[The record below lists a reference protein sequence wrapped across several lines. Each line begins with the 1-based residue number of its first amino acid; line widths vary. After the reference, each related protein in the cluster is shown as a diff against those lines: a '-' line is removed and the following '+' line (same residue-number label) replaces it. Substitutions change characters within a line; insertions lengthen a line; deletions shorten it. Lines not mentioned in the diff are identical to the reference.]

1 MARAQAALSK
11 ENIPL
16 YLVRKY
22 ARKTRDYMRAYD
34 EGITGL
40 ALAKQLKK
48 YKSHRSALDTHSAF
62 IKENN

>member
-22 ARKTRDYMRAYD
+22 ARKTREYKRAYD

-40 ALAKQLKK
+40 ALAKKQLKK
-48 YKSHRSALDTHSAF
+48 YK
-62 IKENN
+62 K